1 MKKLIFLLSLGL
13 VAGLSSCQKSDF
25 EDSYADPSK
34 ISTTTVEKQ
43 YAGFLSS
50 NRDYVLPAY
59 WNYFVI
65 LRTTINHYTQAVGFA
80 NASNQYVPGFAGIDS
95 YWGNYYSLLSQ
106 YRELQKVYNQL
117 SVQDQDLRRIYM
129 ITATIYLYDFTQKLV
144 DLHGDIPFSE
154 AGMLSTN
161 GGNYQISLPAYDNA
175 ASLYT
180 KMLDDLKGFA
190 DELDAISI
198 SDGINTGFKN
208 QDFINKGDLTKW
220 KMYCNSLRVRL
231 LARVSDV
238 SEFQARVTSEAAAIM
253 ANPAKYPLVASNT
266 QNIQINV
273 TDLNSPINSKGFR
286 TGLEDWDGNIA
297 GKVMIDHM
305 KANNDP
311 RLRAMFEP
319 GVNAAGV
326 YNGLDPMLTSSEQ
339 TDLIAGGTMAIYNRS
354 TLSRNEYFPGVL
366 ITASEI
372 SFLAAEAL
380 LKNGDLTA
388 AKAAYENGITKSIE
402 FYYSLRS
409 LSNDNTAGALTPVTP
424 AEITGYL
431 SSPAVSWSNA
441 TTDDARLNLIAM
453 QKWIHYSVVQ
463 PYENWSE
470 LRRLD
475 KPVLSF
481 EVDNANA
488 QTLPP
493 YRWLYAGS
501 ERTYNSRNYETV
513 TTQDKLTNKL
523 FWDTH

>member
-25 EDSYADPSK
+25 EESYADPSK

-95 YWGNYYSLLSQ
+95 YWGNYYNLLSQ

-198 SDGINTGFKN
+198 SDGINAGFKN

-220 KMYCNSLRVRL
+220 KMYCNSLRIRM

-253 ANPAKYPLVASNT
+253 ANPAKYPLVTSNT

-326 YNGLDPMLTSSEQ
+326 YNGLNPMLTSSEQ
-339 TDLIAGGTMAIYNRS
+339 TDLIAGGTMSIYNRS

-372 SFLAAEAL
+372 SFLAAEAF
-380 LKNGDLTA
+380 LKNSDLTA
-388 AKAAYENGITKSIE
+388 AKAAYEDGIKKSIE

-441 TTDDARLNLIAM
+441 TTDDA
-453 QKWIHYSVVQ
+453 
-463 PYENWSE
+463 
-470 LRRLD
+470 
-475 KPVLSF
+475 
-481 EVDNANA
+481 
-488 QTLPP
+488 
-493 YRWLYAGS
+493 
-501 ERTYNSRNYETV
+501 
-513 TTQDKLTNKL
+513 
-523 FWDTH
+523 